1 MPRSFFITLASL
13 RVVSTLAL
21 GQEPGIGDRAPEL
34 AIEKLLQG
42 PADNDLSWRT
52 LEGRAVVLE
61 FWATWCGPCVR
72 AIPHLNELTERFSDQ
87 PVRFVSI
94 TDEEEA
100 VIRPFLESQ
109 PISGWV
115 GLDLDRSV
123 FRDYAVVGVPHMV
136 LVDKE
141 GLIRAVTMSDRVTEK
156 TLLDLIE
163 GRIPDVVR
171 FTDHDSS
178 VP

>member
-1 MPRSFFITLASL
+1 MPRRFFLTLATL
-13 RVVSTLAL
+13 LVVSTLAL

-42 PADNDLSWRT
+42 PADDDLSWKT
-52 LEGRAVVLE
+52 LEGQAVVLE

-72 AIPHLNELTERFSDQ
+72 AIPHLNKLAEKFSDQ
-87 PVRFVSI
+87 PVRFLSI

-109 PISGWV
+109 PIFGWV

-141 GLIRAVTMSDRVTEK
+141 GLIRAVTVSYRVTEN
-156 TLLDLIE
+156 TSLDLIE

-171 FTDHDSS
+171 FTDTDST